1 MQRNDMEFARRLRE
15 TFRLEAEEH
24 MQVLAAIPLRLEKC
38 NTAPQVLAV
47 VEEAFREVHS
57 LKGAAR
63 TVNLSSV
70 ERVCHA
76 LENVFSALK
85 RRSTSISEPLLR
97 AIEVAIATLEKL
109 LPAALADTTPVPEID
124 PAIAQLLSALEN
136 KRVSPQFEG
145 IQPQAETAD
154 VRPVPET
161 ASTTAETMRIPVAQL
176 STLMLQVEEL
186 RAPKV
191 TARQRAAELREL
203 TAVIQE
209 WKRLR
214 ARVTPELR
222 QLRRVSSGQGM
233 AFDFKTKLAVNRTF
247 EFLERTDASIAELQD
262 RSLEAIHAADADQR
276 LLAGMVDSLLDDVK
290 RTLMLPLSSFF
301 ESYPRLLK
309 EMAREQGKQIDV
321 EISGVELRV
330 DRRILQ
336 ELKAPLI
343 HLLRNVIDHG
353 IEAAEERVRRGKPPA
368 GRLRIKTAALEGDK
382 FQLQIEDDGA
392 GIDAARVREAALNA
406 GIIAP
411 EQAEQMDEQLSLML
425 IFESGVSTSSV
436 VSDLSGRGLGLAIVQ
451 DKIQRL
457 GGNIAISTKPGENTR
472 LTIELPLTLTAFK
485 GIVVRVGEA
494 TFVVPVNGI
503 ERVLRVRGE
512 SIRTIENRE
521 TVMVEEQPVS
531 FVRLSAVLGMKTSLQ
546 ATDDKDWVYLLV
558 LSTSGRRIAYAVDEI
573 VAEQEVV
580 VKNLGSFLE
589 GVPAFSGATVLSHGR
604 VVPILHVPDLVK
616 VASEHSSQASER
628 REGAPAQ
635 QRQGGSVLVV
645 EDSITARVLLKN
657 ILETAGYRVKTAVD
671 GSEAFA
677 LLKTEP
683 FDLVVSDVEMPRM
696 DGFELTSKIRA
707 DKELAE
713 MPVVLVTGLES
724 REDRE
729 RGVDVGANAYV
740 VKSSFD
746 QSNLLEVVARLI

>member
-1 MQRNDMEFARRLRE
+1 MQRNDTEFARRLRE

-24 MQVLAAIPLRLEKC
+24 MQVLGGIPLRLEKC
-38 NTAPQVLAV
+38 TTAPQVLAV
-47 VEEAFREVHS
+47 VEEAFREAHS

-63 TVNLSSV
+63 TVNLLSV
-70 ERVCHA
+70 EKVCHA
-76 LENVFSALK
+76 LENAFFALK
-85 RRSTSISEPLLR
+85 RRRTSVSVPLLG
-97 AIEVAIATLEKL
+97 AIEVAIGTLEKL
-109 LPAALADTTPVPEID
+109 LPAALADAVPLPEID
-124 PAIAQLLSALEN
+124 PAIEQLQSALEN
-136 KRVSPQFEG
+136 KPASPQLEG
-145 IQPQAETAD
+145 MLPQAETAAI
-154 VRPVPET
+154 RPEPET
-161 ASTTAETMRIPVAQL
+161 AATTAESIRIPVAQL
-176 STLMLQVEEL
+176 NTLMLQVEEL

-203 TAVIQE
+203 ATVIQE

-222 QLRRVSSGQGM
+222 QLRRLTSSQSM
-233 AFDFKTKLAVNRTF
+233 AFDFKTRLAVNRTF
-247 EFLERTDASIAELQD
+247 EFLERTEASIGELED
-262 RSLEAIHAADADQR
+262 RSVVAMHAADADQR
-276 LLAGMVDSLLDDVK
+276 LLSGMVDSLLDDVK

-301 ESYPRLLK
+301 ESFPRLLR
-309 EMAREQGKQIDV
+309 EMAREQGKQVEV

-353 IEAAEERVRRGKPPA
+353 IEAAEERTRRGKDLA
-368 GRLRIKTAALEGDK
+368 GRVRIRTTALEGEK

-392 GIDAARVREAALNA
+392 GIDAARVRQAALRA

-411 EQAEQMDEQLSLML
+411 EQAQGMDEQQSLML

-436 VSDLSGRGLGLAIVQ
+436 VSELSGRGLGLAIVK

-457 GGNIAISTKPGENTR
+457 GGTIAISTTPNEKTSF
-472 LTIELPLTLTAFK
+472 TIELPLTLTAFR

-503 ERVLRVRGE
+503 DRVLRVRSD
-512 SIRTIENRE
+512 SIRTVENRE
-521 TVMVEEQPVS
+521 TVIVQEQPVA
-531 FVRLSAVLGMKTSLQ
+531 FVRLSSVLSIKTSLEM
-546 ATDDKDWVYLLV
+546 TNDKDWVYLLV
-558 LSTSGRRIAYAVDEI
+558 LCNPGKTIAFAVDEI

-580 VKNLGSFLE
+580 VKSLGTFLE
-589 GVPAFSGATVLSHGR
+589 GVPSFSGATVLNNSR
-604 VVPILHVPDLVK
+604 VAPILHVPDLLK
-616 VASEHSSQASER
+616 MASDHSSQEFAR
-628 REGAPAQ
+628 REGTPAQ
-635 QRQGGSVLVV
+635 QSQGGSVLVV

-657 ILETAGYRVKTAVD
+657 ILENAGYRVKTAVD

-677 LLKTEP
+677 VLKTEP

-707 DKELAE
+707 DKNLAE